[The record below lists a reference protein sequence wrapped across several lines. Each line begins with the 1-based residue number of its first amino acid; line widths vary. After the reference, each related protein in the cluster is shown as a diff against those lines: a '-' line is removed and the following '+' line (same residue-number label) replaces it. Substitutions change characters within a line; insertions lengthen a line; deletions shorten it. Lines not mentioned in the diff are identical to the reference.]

1 MSAVSVNIS
10 AYSATHV
17 SSNILRGL
25 KQIVVSSGLD
35 ASKVIGQ
42 WEVLEDGVA
51 MWVDSSYLTRRVIEV
66 RGGASRGKLIGRFD
80 FTIDYGYGG
89 NGDGELWLDP
99 DTVAWGIKK
108 NGSYAADCDYRIV
121 AITSPGAP
129 KWTGRRQSCAPP
141 SGCAHTRQARRLA
154 EA

>member
-25 KQIVVSSGLD
+25 KQIVVRSGLD

-42 WEVLEDGVA
+42 WEVLEDGMA

-66 RGGASRGKLIGRFD
+66 RAARAGAS
-80 FTIDYGYGG
+80 
-89 NGDGELWLDP
+89 
-99 DTVAWGIKK
+99 
-108 NGSYAADCDYRIV
+108 
-121 AITSPGAP
+121 
-129 KWTGRRQSCAPP
+129 
-141 SGCAHTRQARRLA
+141 
-154 EA
+154 

>member
-80 FTIDYGYGG
+80 FAIDYGYGATA
-89 NGDGELWLDP
+89 
-99 DTVAWGIKK
+99 TVSS
-108 NGSYAADCDYRIV
+108 GSTPIR
-121 AITSPGAP
+121 SPGGSRRTAPTRLTVTTASLRPPPSGAP
-129 KWTGRRQSCAPP
+129 K
-141 SGCAHTRQARRLA
+141 
-154 EA
+154 